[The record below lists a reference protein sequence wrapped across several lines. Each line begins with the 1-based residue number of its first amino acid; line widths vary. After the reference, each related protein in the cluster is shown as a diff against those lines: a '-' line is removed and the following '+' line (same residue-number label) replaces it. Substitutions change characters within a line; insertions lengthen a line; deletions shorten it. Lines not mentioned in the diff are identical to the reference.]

1 MAAERRAG
9 SSEVT
14 WWGLGG
20 EGRRRSISTT
30 GTTKARVFPEPVA
43 ASTAT
48 SLCDSSS
55 GMVAAC
61 TGVHRRKPPRF
72 RASTTSGDRAGDI
85 SENRCSVSALFFLA
99 AAVAGEEEEAMGECC
114 VAAVG
119 DDSRV

>member
-1 MAAERRAG
+1 MELKSKRKLVR
-9 SSEVT
+9 T

-72 RASTTSGDRAGDI
+72 RASTTSGEMAGDS
-85 SENRCSVSALFFLA
+85 SENLCSVSARFFLA
-99 AAVAGEEEEAMGECC
+99 AAVAGEKEEDAMEKRG